1 MNLHL
6 YSIVP
11 ATFGRGTGAILLDEV
26 QCTGDESSLSK
37 GHGTVSHDCFHS
49 ENAGVE
55 NISVVRV
62 VTC

>member
-37 GHGTVSHDCFHS
+37 SHGTVSHDCFHS
-49 ENAGVE
+49 ENAGVG
-55 NISVVRV
+55 NI
-62 VTC
+62 